1 MQEIQDKTC
10 DHNLMKKGRYEHPN
24 IILIVIDALRARNLG
39 CYSGNV
45 HSSPNIDKIA
55 ENSALF
61 ENCYACWNTTDQSLT
76 SILSGRYPRTHGIV
90 HHGDRVISEDLKTF
104 DKLNV
109 KLLAEIL
116 QKIGYRTL
124 AIDWMGRWFK
134 RGFDYYGYTPRRSL
148 LQKLLYR
155 SFVLPC
161 VHLNYMLANIG
172 LLRIYAKK
180 RKASIRSSWKGL
192 KDVFNT
198 FRFTF
203 ELARIQD
210 AGHVT
215 RLAAKLINQL
225 KNEIFFLFLHYWDT
239 HSPYNCPKKYRS
251 MNGRSRN
258 PIDRFL
264 LKYQGAVNYID
275 HNIGKLLNLLKEN
288 ELMENTLLVLTS
300 DHGESLIEHDIFFDH
315 HGLYE
320 ETTHVPLILY
330 NAKIIGD
337 AKRIKG
343 FVQHIDL
350 VPTLCDLLDIED
362 KKIEFDGKSLLPL
375 IKGKK
380 EEIRDFA
387 FNEESYVQRKIGLK
401 TSHYKYIFAPDG
413 VGKCNYCQKV
423 HAGPEELYNLE
434 NDPNETDN
442 RIREEKHTARNM
454 RRKLNDLI
462 KKLDAKKQLELNKE
476 YSKKKKLKHFQ
487 DSKEEKQ
494 IRKKLRSLG
503 YKD

>member
-1 MQEIQDKTC
+1 MHEIQDETC
-10 DHNLMKKGRYEHPN
+10 DHNLMKKERYKHPN

-45 HSSPNIDKIA
+45 HSSPNINKIA

-61 ENCYACWNTTDQSLT
+61 ENCYSCWNTTDQSLT

-90 HHGDRVISEDLKTF
+90 HHGDRITSDDHKTF

-116 QKIGYRTL
+116 QQIGYRTL
-124 AIDWMGRWFK
+124 AVDWMGRWFK
-134 RGFDYYGYTPRRSL
+134 RGFDYYGYTPRQSL

-155 SFVLPC
+155 IFVLPR

-172 LLRIYAKK
+172 LLRIYANK
-180 RKASIRSSWKGL
+180 RKSSIRSSWKGL

-210 AGHVT
+210 AGYVT
-215 RLAAKLINQL
+215 RLAEKLISQL
-225 KNEIFFLFLHYWDT
+225 RNEKFFLFLHYWDT
-239 HSPYNCPKKYRS
+239 HSPYNCPKKYMLR
-251 MNGRSRN
+251 NRRNRN

-275 HNIGKLLNLLKEN
+275 HNIGKLLNLLKAN
-288 ELMENTLLVLTS
+288 DLMENTLLILTS
-300 DHGESLIEHDIFFDH
+300 DHGESLREHDIFFDH

-320 ETTHVPLILY
+320 ETTHVPLILH

-350 VPTLCDLLDIED
+350 VPTLWDLLGIED
-362 KKIEFDGKSLLPL
+362 KKMEFDGKSLLPL
-375 IKGKK
+375 IKGEK
-380 EEIRDFA
+380 EEIRDYA
-387 FNEESYVQRKIGLK
+387 FNEESYVQRKIGLR

-413 VGKCNYCQKV
+413 IGKCNYCQKV
-423 HAGPEELYNLE
+423 HAGPEELYNLD
-434 NDPNETDN
+434 NDPKETVN
-442 RIREEKHTARNM
+442 RIRGDKHAARNM
-454 RRKLNDLI
+454 RHKLNTLI
-462 KKLDAKKQLELNKE
+462 KKLDAKKQLELIKGYSNKK
-476 YSKKKKLKHFQ
+476 SLRHVQ
-487 DSKEEKQ
+487 DSNEEKK
-494 IRKKLRSLG
+494 IRKKLSSLG

>member
-1 MQEIQDKTC
+1 
-10 DHNLMKKGRYEHPN
+10 MKKGFYKHQN

-55 ENSALF
+55 ENSAFF

-90 HHGDRVISEDLKTF
+90 HHCDKITSEDFETF

-116 QKIGYRTL
+116 QQIGYRTL

-134 RGFDYYGYTPRRSL
+134 KGFDYYGYTPRESL
-148 LQKLLYR
+148 LQKLHNR
-155 SFVLPC
+155 IFVLPR

-180 RKASIRSSWKGL
+180 RKSSIRSSWKGL

-215 RLAAKLINQL
+215 RLAAKLISQL
-225 KNEIFFLFLHYWDT
+225 KNENFFLFLHYWDT
-239 HSPYNCPKKYRS
+239 HSPYNCPKKYMLR
-251 MNGRSRN
+251 NRRNRN

-288 ELMENTLLVLTS
+288 ELMENTLLILTS
-300 DHGESLIEHDIFFDH
+300 DHGESLTEHDIFFDH

-375 IKGKK
+375 IKGEKK
-380 EEIRDFA
+380 EIRDFA
-387 FNEESYVQRKIGLK
+387 FNEESYVQRKIGLR

-423 HAGPEELYNLE
+423 HAGTEELYNLE
-434 NDPNETDN
+434 NDPKETVN
-442 RIREEKHTARNM
+442 RIHNNKQAARSM
-454 RRKLNDLI
+454 RHKLNDLI
-462 KKLDAKKQLELNKE
+462 KKLDAKKQLALNKE
-476 YSKKKKLKHFQ
+476 SSKKKSSRLVQ
-487 DSKEEKQ
+487 DSKEEKK
-494 IRKKLRSLG
+494 IRKRLQSLG

>member
-1 MQEIQDKTC
+1 
-10 DHNLMKKGRYEHPN
+10 MKKERCEHPN

-39 CYSGNV
+39 YYSGNV

-76 SILSGRYPRTHGIV
+76 SILTGRHPRTHGIV
-90 HHGDRVISEDLKTF
+90 HHGDKITSEDLKTF

-116 QKIGYRTL
+116 QQIGYRTL

-134 RGFDYYGYTPRRSL
+134 RGFDYYGYTSRQRL

-155 SFVLPC
+155 IFVLPR

-180 RKASIRSSWKGL
+180 RRSSIRSSWKGL
-192 KDVFNT
+192 RDVFNT

-225 KNEIFFLFLHYWDT
+225 KNENFFLFLHYWDT
-239 HSPYNCPKKYRS
+239 HSPYNCPKKYMP
-251 MNGRSRN
+251 MNERSRN

-275 HNIGKLLNLLKEN
+275 HNIGKLLNVLKEKK
-288 ELMENTLLVLTS
+288 LMENTLFILTS
-300 DHGESLIEHDIFFDH
+300 DHGESLTEHDIFFDH
-315 HGLYE
+315 HGLYD
-320 ETTHVPLILY
+320 ETTHVPLILH
-330 NAKIIGD
+330 NAKIIGE
-337 AKRIKG
+337 AKRITG

-350 VPTLCDLLDIED
+350 APTLCDLLDIED
-362 KKIEFDGKSLLPL
+362 KKMEFDGRSLLPL
-375 IKGKK
+375 IKGEK
-380 EEIRDFA
+380 EKIRDFA
-387 FNEESYVQRKIGLK
+387 FNEESYVQRKIGLR
-401 TSHYKYIFAPDG
+401 TSHHKYIFAPDG
-413 VGKCNYCQKV
+413 IGKCNYCQKV
-423 HAGPEELYNLE
+423 HAGPEELYSLD
-434 NDPNETDN
+434 NDPKETVN
-442 RIREEKHTARNM
+442 RIREDKRAAGMM
-454 RRKLNDLI
+454 RHKVNDLI
-462 KKLDAKKQLELNKE
+462 KKLDAKRRRELNKG
-476 YSKKKKLKHFQ
+476 YPKKKNLRHDQ
-487 DSKEEKQ
+487 DSKEEKK

-503 YKD
+503 YIE

>member
-1 MQEIQDKTC
+1 
-10 DHNLMKKGRYEHPN
+10 MKIGRYEHPN

-90 HHGDRVISEDLKTF
+90 HHGDKITSEDLKTF

-116 QKIGYRTL
+116 RQMGYRTL

-134 RGFDYYGYTPRRSL
+134 RGFDYYGYTPRQSL
-148 LQKLLYR
+148 LQKLFYR
-155 SFVLPC
+155 VFVLPR

-180 RKASIRSSWKGL
+180 RKSSIRSTWKGL

-210 AGHVT
+210 AGQVT
-215 RLAAKLINQL
+215 RLAAKLISQL
-225 KNEIFFLFLHYWDT
+225 KNEKFFLFLHYWDT
-239 HSPYNCPKKYRS
+239 HSPYNCPKKYMPR
-251 MNGRSRN
+251 NGRSRN
-258 PIDRFL
+258 PIDSFL
-264 LKYQGAVNYID
+264 LKYQGAVSYID
-275 HNIGKLLNLLKEN
+275 HNIGKLLNLLEEK
-288 ELMENTLLVLTS
+288 ELMENTLLILTS

-315 HGLYE
+315 HGLYD
-320 ETTHVPLILY
+320 ETTHVPLILS
-330 NAKIIGD
+330 NAKIFED

-350 VPTLCDLLDIED
+350 LPTLCDFLNIEG
-362 KKIEFDGKSLLPL
+362 KEMEFDGTSLLPF
-375 IKGKK
+375 IMEEK
-380 EEIRDFA
+380 EIIRDFA
-387 FNEESYVQRKIGLK
+387 FNEESYVQRKIGLR

-413 VGKCNYCQKV
+413 VGKCHYCQKV
-423 HAGPEELYNLE
+423 HAGAEELYNLDV
-434 NDPNETDN
+434 NPKETLN
-442 RIREEKHTARNM
+442 SIPKNKQAARSM

-476 YSKKKKLKHFQ
+476 SSKKKSSRPVQ
-487 DSKEEKQ
+487 DSKEEKK